1 MKGMAGAREIGPVGT
16 TARVLVGA
24 GLLAGAFLVGL
35 TQETILL
42 GGVAIPAAVTGAM
55 LLRGLRAKPLRAHEP
70 YWHCVNI
77 AIGTALV
84 VLSPAAAFLFYGGSM
99 LIAAWRGLG
108 TCELLAVP
116 NLVLRRNDQLA
127 CPLFLPIDAAESRST
142 GRDLYCSD

>member
-1 MKGMAGAREIGPVGT
+1 MKSMARVREIGPVGR
-16 TARVLVGA
+16 TARVFVGA
-24 GLLAGAFLVGL
+24 GLLAGAFLVGRA
-35 TQETILL
+35 QEAVLL
-42 GGVAIPAAVTGAM
+42 GGVVIPTVVTGVM

-77 AIGTALV
+77 GIGVALFAF
-84 VLSPAAAFLFYGGSM
+84 SPAAAFLFYGGSM

-108 TCELLAVP
+108 ACELLAVP

-127 CPLFLPIDAAESRST
+127 CPLFLPVDAAEARST